1 MTAVAPQPRDSLSE
15 SGPLSKHSSSLSGLQ
30 VAALLSATK
39 HATGPIRILSPPS
52 DAKVYRYRPLWR
64 RALFKIKVR
73 AALQK
78 VNEDILV
85 YGTTNELTD
94 LNQQYKINI
103 DQVIEKKARK
113 QENFR
118 KFTSD
123 CYDES
128 VVYSCLLHPDSRF
141 KKVWNVLMVLL
152 LMYTA
157 VIVPYRIAFEEQ
169 VFWDIW
175 TMMDLSI
182 DGFFMA
188 DVVVNFFSIEL
199 NEDGSTEVRRGA
211 IAKNYLK
218 SWFLVDITSCF
229 PMTIV
234 DYFSNPTPSSTTHS
248 KYNSLVKVARLP
260 RMYKLLRIVRVIK
273 LLKAYTHNPAFE
285 RFQDFLQINSRR
297 G

>member
-15 SGPLSKHSSSLSGLQ
+15 GGSVSKCSSSLSGLQ

-39 HATGPIRILSPPS
+39 HATGPIRILTPPS
-52 DAKVYRYRPLWR
+52 DTKVYRYRPLWR

-73 AALQK
+73 TALQK
-78 VNEDILV
+78 VSQDILV

-103 DQVIEKKARK
+103 DQLIEKKVRK
-113 QENFR
+113 QEDFR

-128 VVYSCLLHPDSRF
+128 VVYFCLLHPGTRF
-141 KKVWNVLMVLL
+141 KKVWNVFMALL
-152 LMYTA
+152 LLYTA
-157 VIVPYRIAFEEQ
+157 VVVPYRIAFEEQ
-169 VFWDIW
+169 VFWDMW
-175 TMMDLSI
+175 TVMDLST
-182 DGFFMA
+182 DGFFMV

-199 NEDGSTEVRRGA
+199 NEDGSMEVSRGT

-218 SWFLVDITSCF
+218 GWFLVDITSCF

-234 DYFSNPTPSSTTHS
+234 DYFSNPNPSNTTHS
-248 KYNSLVKVARLP
+248 KYNSLLKVARLP

-273 LLKAYTHNPAFE
+273 LLKAYTHNPALE

>member
-15 SGPLSKHSSSLSGLQ
+15 SGSLSKRSSSLNGLH

-39 HATGPIRILSPPS
+39 HATGPFRILTPPS
-52 DAKVYRYRPLWR
+52 EAKMYRYRPLWR

-78 VNEDILV
+78 VNQDILV

-94 LNQQYKINI
+94 LNHQYKINI
-103 DQVIEKKARK
+103 DQLIEKKAQK
-113 QENFR
+113 LDDFR

-123 CYDES
+123 VYDES
-128 VVYSCLLHPDSRF
+128 LKYSCLLHPDSLF

-157 VIVPYRIAFEEQ
+157 FIVPYRIAFEEQ
-169 VFWDIW
+169 VFWDAW
-175 TMMDLSI
+175 TMMDLGL
-182 DGFFMA
+182 DGFFML
-188 DVVVNFFSIEL
+188 DVGINFFSIGV
-199 NEDGSTEVRRGA
+199 NEDGSLEARRGV
-211 IAKNYLK
+211 IAKSYLK
-218 SWFLVDITSCF
+218 TWFLVDISSCF
-229 PMTIV
+229 PMTLV
-234 DYFSNPTPSSTTHS
+234 DYFSNPNPSSTTHT
-248 KYNSLVKVARLP
+248 KYNSLLKVSRLP
-260 RMYKLLRIVRVIK
+260 RMYKILRIVRVIK
-273 LLKAYTHNPAFE
+273 LLKAYTNNPAFE